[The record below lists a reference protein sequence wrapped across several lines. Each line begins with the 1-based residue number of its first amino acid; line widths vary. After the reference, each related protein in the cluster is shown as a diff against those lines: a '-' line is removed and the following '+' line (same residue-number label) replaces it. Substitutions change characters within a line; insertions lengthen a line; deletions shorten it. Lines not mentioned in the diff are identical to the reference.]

1 MKNSIIVALAEGPF
15 MQASANTLGVEHAYK
30 VIKMKSTIRKAAQII
45 IDQREAIVKEYLTD
59 EERQKLGTP
68 DGEQLKEKVEKAR
81 KCIANLLGE
90 ETDLDR
96 DAPLPF
102 AEWHKFCAEN
112 SLKLGALE
120 LELEGTLWEAPEGS
134 E

>member
-30 VIKMKSTIRKAAQII
+30 VIKMKSAIRKAAQNI

-68 DGEQLKEKVEKAR
+68 DGEQLKEKVEKASQ
-81 KCIANLLGE
+81 CIGNLLVE
-90 ETDLDR
+90 ETDIECK
-96 DAPLPF
+96 PLPF
-102 AEWHKFCAEN
+102 TEWHKFCAEN

-120 LELEGTLWEAPEGS
+120 LELEGIMWNPPAEE

>member
-1 MKNSIIVALAEGPF
+1 

-30 VIKMKSTIRKAAQII
+30 VIKMKSAIRKTAQTI

-68 DGEQLKEKVEKAR
+68 DGEQLKEKVEKASQ
-81 KCIANLLGE
+81 CIANLLSE
-90 ETDLDR
+90 ETDIECKS
-96 DAPLPF
+96 LPF

-120 LELEGTLWEAPEGS
+120 LELEGIFWEAPEGS

>member
-30 VIKMKSTIRKAAQII
+30 VIKMKSAIRKAAQTI

-68 DGEQLKEKVEKAR
+68 DGEQLKEKVEKASQ
-81 KCIANLLGE
+81 CIANLLGE
-90 ETDLDR
+90 ETDIECKS
-96 DAPLPF
+96 LPF

-112 SLKLGALE
+112 SLKLGVLE
-120 LELEGTLWEAPEGS
+120 LELEGSLWEAPEGS

>member
-30 VIKMKSTIRKAAQII
+30 VIKMKSVIRKAAQII

-68 DGEQLKEKVEKAR
+68 DGEQLKEKVEKAS
-81 KCIANLLGE
+81 KCISNLLIE
-90 ETDLDR
+90 ETDIECK
-96 DAPLPF
+96 PVPF

-120 LELEGTLWEAPEGS
+120 LELEGTLWKAPEGS

>member
-1 MKNSIIVALAEGPF
+1 

-30 VIKMKSTIRKAAQII
+30 VIKMKSAIRKAAQTI

-68 DGEQLKEKVEKAR
+68 DGEQLKEKVEKASQ
-81 KCIANLLGE
+81 CIANLLGE
-90 ETDLDR
+90 ETDIECKS
-96 DAPLPF
+96 LPF

-112 SLKLGALE
+112 SLKLGVLE

>member
-1 MKNSIIVALAEGPF
+1 MKNSIIVVLAEGPF
-15 MQASANTLGVEHAYK
+15 MQASANTLSVEHAYK
-30 VIKMKSTIRKAAQII
+30 VIKIKSAIRKAAQTII
-45 IDQREAIVKEYLTD
+45 EQREAIVKEYLTD

-68 DGEQLKEKVEKAR
+68 DGEQLKEKVEKASQ
-81 KCIANLLGE
+81 CIANLLVE
-90 ETDLDR
+90 ETDIECKS
-96 DAPLPF
+96 LPF

-120 LELEGTLWEAPEGS
+120 LELEGIMWNPPAEE

>member
-1 MKNSIIVALAEGPF
+1 MKNSIIVALTEGPF

-30 VIKMKSTIRKAAQII
+30 VIKIKSAIRKAAQAI

-68 DGEQLKEKVEKAR
+68 DGEQLKEKVEKASQ
-81 KCIANLLGE
+81 CIANLLDE
-90 ETDLDR
+90 ETDIECKS
-96 DAPLPF
+96 LPF

-112 SLKLGALE
+112 SLKLGVLE

>member
-30 VIKMKSTIRKAAQII
+30 VIKMKSTIRKAAQTII
-45 IDQREAIVKEYLTD
+45 EQREAIVKEYLTD

-68 DGEQLKEKVEKAR
+68 DGEQLREKVEKASQ
-81 KCIANLLGE
+81 CVANLLNE
-90 ETDLDR
+90 ETDINCK
-96 DAPLPF
+96 PLPF

>member
-1 MKNSIIVALAEGPF
+1 MKNSIIVTLAEGPF

-30 VIKMKSTIRKAAQII
+30 VIKMKSAIRKTAQTI

-68 DGEQLKEKVEKAR
+68 DGEQLKEKVEKASQ
-81 KCIANLLGE
+81 CIANLLSE
-90 ETDLDR
+90 ETDIECKS
-96 DAPLPF
+96 LPF

-120 LELEGTLWEAPEGS
+120 LELEGTFWEAPEGS